1 MTKRFGIALFSVA
14 SHLTA
19 GITILVLSLVSADT
33 MPAPHRVLAFTFDER
48 VVRLPRD
55 IELPP
60 QVRAR
65 TTNAPNA
72 GASAVPVTAPA
83 APVVAP
89 RDVQPETLLN
99 VSTADVRSNAGVHAI
114 ESGGSGTVEG
124 VGVAELPPPA
134 APPVTPIRLHSGIV
148 APRKI
153 HEVLPIY
160 PATARSLRLEGM
172 VILEAVIGV
181 DGRVESARVLRSL
194 PLLDEAALGAVR
206 QWRFAPARL
215 NNEVVPVVMT
225 VTINFSLH

>member
-33 MPAPHRVLAFTFDER
+33 MPVPHRVLAFTFDQR
-48 VVRLPRD
+48 VVQLPRD

-60 QVRAR
+60 HVRPR
-65 TTNAPNA
+65 TTDARST
-72 GASAVPVTAPA
+72 GASAVPVTAAA
-83 APVVAP
+83 APVMPP
-89 RDVQPETLLN
+89 RDIQPETPLN
-99 VSTADVRSNAGVHAI
+99 VATADVSSSAGVHAV
-114 ESGGSGTVEG
+114 ESGGGTIEG
-124 VGVAELPPPA
+124 VGVAELPPPV

-153 HEVLPIY
+153 HDVTPIY
-160 PATARSLRLEGM
+160 PATARTLKLQGM

-206 QWRFAPARL
+206 QWRFEPARL
-215 NNEVVPVVMT
+215 NDEVVPVVMT

>member
-48 VVRLPRD
+48 VVQLPRD

-60 QVRAR
+60 QVRPR

-72 GASAVPVTAPA
+72 GASAVPVSAPA
-83 APVVAP
+83 APVIAP
-89 RDVQPETLLN
+89 REIQPETPLN
-99 VSTADVRSNAGVHAI
+99 VATADARSSAGVHVV
-114 ESGGSGTVEG
+114 ESGGGIIEG
-124 VGVAELPPPA
+124 VGVAELPPPVV
-134 APPVTPIRLHSGIV
+134 PPVTPIRLHSGIV

-153 HEVLPIY
+153 HDVTPIY
-160 PATARSLRLEGM
+160 PATARTLRLEGM